1 MAFPSPSAPGT
12 HPKKCD
18 CHAAGSSY
26 GGTDLQEYYKT
37 GPDELH
43 TEFPQVMRD
52 PGTNAGVN
60 VPSQGLWLE
69 SQGLSQNNFIPEM
82 AAYGSTSR
90 KRKT

>member
-1 MAFPSPSAPGT
+1 
-12 HPKKCD
+12 
-18 CHAAGSSY
+18 
-26 GGTDLQEYYKT
+26 
-37 GPDELH
+37 
-43 TEFPQVMRD
+43 MRD

-90 KRKT
+90 KRKTWYVVILKVHVLIEMLRLKVTVKQFVNTIMT